1 MLKIFLY
8 PAAGIKLFKRGVYI
22 MVKKVKEKVRK
33 MTEQDYNNYVMALKD
48 ENPVK
53 TIIPEE
59 DTEK

>member
-1 MLKIFLY
+1 
-8 PAAGIKLFKRGVYI
+8 